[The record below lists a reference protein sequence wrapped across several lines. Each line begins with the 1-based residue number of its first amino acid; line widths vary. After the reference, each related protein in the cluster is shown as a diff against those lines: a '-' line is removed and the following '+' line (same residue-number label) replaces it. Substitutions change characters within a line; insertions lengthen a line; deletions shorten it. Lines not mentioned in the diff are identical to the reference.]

1 MFFLVGRRRLLSA
14 FEECDIGGYTLPSS
28 LLAKTKVLSKVR
40 FYVSGSDLWEHSNI
54 SDGWDPEASSEVDN
68 AKRYPFLRTVT
79 FGLNLT
85 F

>member
-14 FEECDIGGYTLPSS
+14 FEECDIGIYLTFLLAGQDESSFKSS
-28 LLAKTKVLSKVR
+28 LLCV
-40 FYVSGSDLWEHSNI
+40 GSDLWEHSNI